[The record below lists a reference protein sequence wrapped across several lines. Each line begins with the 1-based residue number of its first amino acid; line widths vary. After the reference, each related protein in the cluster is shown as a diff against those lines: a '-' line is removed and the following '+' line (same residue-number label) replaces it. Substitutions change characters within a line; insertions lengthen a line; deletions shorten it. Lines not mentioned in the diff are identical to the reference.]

1 MSGFKGWSGF
11 DPGISLAPGFETD
24 FPSLGPGTPGASGQ
38 GFPGFG
44 PAPPIF
50 GPGSMGLPE
59 RPESSL
65 PGIEPGRKRKLSTDM
80 SISSGDE
87 DSLCSDDIDMI
98 TGDDV
103 RNEPKADPKPPKSRK
118 MILDRLQRSSCD
130 STTNATGLSINII
143 EICTC
148 KNQGKIRK
156 VSTKLKQDQTK
167 I

>member
-1 MSGFKGWSGF
+1 MSGFRGWSGF

-24 FPSLGPGTPGASGQ
+24 FPSLGPVTPGTSGQ

-50 GPGSMGLPE
+50 GPGSMGLSE
-59 RPESSL
+59 RPESSS
-65 PGIEPGRKRKLSTDM
+65 PGIEPGRKRKLSSDM
-80 SISSGDE
+80 SMSSGDE

-143 EICTC
+143 ELP
-148 KNQGKIRK
+148 Q
-156 VSTKLKQDQTK
+156 VSKQCDLPYVFHKKRHPKYEQ
-167 I
+167 